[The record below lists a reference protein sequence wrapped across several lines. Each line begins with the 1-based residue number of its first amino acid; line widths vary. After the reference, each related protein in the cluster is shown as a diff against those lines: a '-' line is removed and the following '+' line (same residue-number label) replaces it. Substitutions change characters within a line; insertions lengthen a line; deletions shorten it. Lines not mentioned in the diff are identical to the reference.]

1 MAAAA
6 AATHEQKSGGLPQLN
21 ASDFAPQLIWLAIT
35 FVTLYLVMAR
45 VALPRI
51 GEVLEARAERIRT
64 DLDRAAKVK
73 SEADAVLASYEKS
86 LADARARAQAQA
98 REQSA
103 ELAALAAERQAKVA
117 AELGERTKAAE
128 QRIARAKADALA
140 NIRQV
145 ASDTAQAAAERL
157 VGIAIDRRE
166 TDAAVATIMS
176 EQG

>member
-1 MAAAA
+1 M
-6 AATHEQKSGGLPQLN
+6 PQLDPN
-21 ASDFAPQLIWLAIT
+21 VFAPQLIWLAIT
-35 FVTLYLVMAR
+35 FVTLYLVMSR

-73 SEADAVLASYEKS
+73 SQADAVLASYEKS
-86 LADARARAQAQA
+86 LADARAKAQAQA
-98 REQSA
+98 RERSA

-128 QRIARAKADALA
+128 QRIAKAKLDALA

-145 ASDTAQAAAERL
+145 AGDTAQAAVSRL
-157 VGIAIDRRE
+157 IGLEIDRRDVE
-166 TDAAVATIMS
+166 AAVAASMS